1 MLRLFSRKKSREE
14 SAGEDTGAFPGIKFH
29 NEVSKEELRRV
40 SRSNSLGRQTPPEGQ
55 GRTRK
60 RTGTLPPFQTE
71 EFSGKVFENEELK
84 QLVEQALIKNAVL
97 KEGQNLEALPA
108 KARLQMHEAKLD
120 EVEAKENVKVVANI
134 LHFLV
139 AQHRCDCS
147 HLIWCTN
154 MQQSQTTRQGGIEE

>member
-1 MLRLFSRKKSREE
+1 
-14 SAGEDTGAFPGIKFH
+14 
-29 NEVSKEELRRV
+29 
-40 SRSNSLGRQTPPEGQ
+40 
-55 GRTRK
+55 
-60 RTGTLPPFQTE
+60 
-71 EFSGKVFENEELK
+71 
-84 QLVEQALIKNAVL
+84 
-97 KEGQNLEALPA
+97 
-108 KARLQMHEAKLD
+108 MHEAKLD